1 MCNSS
6 TIKIFNLWRSFIYK
20 IQFLQVVQE
29 GWYWCNWYWR
39 LTMLIRLGFFL
50 SVPTLASVCCL
61 WVVNFLVGYFGS
73 FPFCSPFPFVCIF
86 CGFFF
91 CLIFFFFNIN
101 QCLHEKVQM
110 TSGLSVLNSPFPA
123 SCTALP
129 FSQGILADAML
140 GSPGCLWGQ
149 RSLFGAE
156 PAGHSYS
163 CHPRAA
169 GASGFK
175 LCKITTVP
183 FWSWNLAQNRHVRGT
198 EGEQPVLK
206 RVCVFR
212 EYW

>member
-1 MCNSS
+1 MKEFHLQN
-6 TIKIFNLWRSFIYK
+6 TIPAGCTRRVILMQLILTVNDAHQVGLLSLCPDFSFYLLPVSG
-20 IQFLQVVQE
+20 QFL
-29 GWYWCNWYWR
+29 GWLLWFISLLLPFSLCMY
-39 LTMLIRLGFFL
+39 FL
-50 SVPTLASVCCL
+50 
-61 WVVNFLVGYFGS
+61 WG
-73 FPFCSPFPFVCIF
+73 
-86 CGFFF
+86 FF

-129 FSQGILADAML
+129 FSRGILADAML

-149 RSLFGAE
+149 RSLFRAE

-183 FWSWNLAQNRHVRGT
+183 F
-198 EGEQPVLK
+198 
-206 RVCVFR
+206 
-212 EYW
+212 

>member
-1 MCNSS
+1 MQLILTVNDAHQVGLLSLCPD
-6 TIKIFNLWRSFIYK
+6 FSFCLLPVSG
-20 IQFLQVVQE
+20 QFL
-29 GWYWCNWYWR
+29 GWLLWFVSLLLPFSLCMY
-39 LTMLIRLGFFL
+39 FL
-50 SVPTLASVCCL
+50 
-61 WVVNFLVGYFGS
+61 W
-73 FPFCSPFPFVCIF
+73 
-86 CGFFF
+86 FFF